1 MKNEKDLI
9 HNWKIDLQIIKEEKT
24 KRKNKKK
31 KTKRERTIKLE
42 IEKQFLGTNV
52 YIIKRMGSGDK
63 QRLGGNN
70 LNRSMVVILGA
81 VLIGVTTY
89 LLLKK

>member
-31 KTKRERTIKLE
+31 KTKRKKQK
-42 IEKQFLGTNV
+42 EKEL
-52 YIIKRMGSGDK
+52 
-63 QRLGGNN
+63 
-70 LNRSMVVILGA
+70 
-81 VLIGVTTY
+81 
-89 LLLKK
+89 

>member
-24 KRKNKKK
+24 KRKTKE

-42 IEKQFLGTNV
+42 IEK
-52 YIIKRMGSGDK
+52 
-63 QRLGGNN
+63 
-70 LNRSMVVILGA
+70 
-81 VLIGVTTY
+81 
-89 LLLKK
+89 